1 MFFDFF
7 YHFFSE
13 KFEEAALK
21 FYGYRQNCRAGIL
34 PDVTS
39 WILPTGTGQG
49 TGGRAA
55 ERERPERLS
64 GERNRR
70 GYMRRILMPA
80 AEITHSKQGL
90 SAL

>member
-7 YHFFSE
+7 IHFFSE

-21 FYGYRQNCRAGIL
+21 FYGYRQNRRTCIL
-34 PDVTS
+34 PDVTF

-70 GYMRRILMPA
+70 GHMRGILMPV